1 MEKILEN
8 KYIDNIMKLFSN
20 PNKDQLMK
28 DIEIAKTSELESSTK
43 FVNNFIERY
52 SKVQIDNKIAR
63 QMIRDIILKL
73 IKKRKDF
80 YLFMRIYMNTA
91 DSVLVMDILKKHYIL
106 NNKNFKKIENGNL
119 EFKFEKEGKNDNIE
133 FGIDLK
139 CVYNN
144 NHFYDKFVKGI
155 LDYFNLAL
163 EENYYHQFVK
173 KNFLKSLK
181 SSDDYYER
189 QPFLNDS
196 LFNMLNDMNRVI
208 FKDTN
213 NFEDP
218 NKKQENTIINK
229 MPRNKYRLYAVQCKF
244 STNEEIL
251 KIYDDSET
259 DEEIALKI
267 DSLIE
272 KNKNDDNLLF
282 LRVHI
287 ENYLRNKTIDKKLKQ
302 IDIFKEE
309 MAKDKAEI
317 YFITKKLQDYEEKR
331 EKEKEKEKKEKEKEK
346 KEKEKEKKEKEKLMK
361 ENAEMKSEITELKNR
376 VNILEKKVNFMEP
389 VVISLICRKVI
400 NYCMIKALEK
410 YKSKIKIDET
420 YNEFGKKV
428 YKITF
433 IDNVNEI
440 SKEDSNNLIDILFS
454 KKNEYNDDSH
464 LVGKDI
470 PDFYN
475 NIWNVVKERFNL
487 KKEELIAFDA
497 IFDDK
502 IRAEFNFG
510 AKDISVS
517 DYLNG
522 KNLNEFGKKKMIYSS
537 SIK

>member
-1 MEKILEN
+1 MEKILEK

-28 DIEIAKTSELESSTK
+28 DIEIAKKSELESSTK
-43 FVNNFIERY
+43 FVNNFIKRY
-52 SKVQIDNKIAR
+52 SKVQIDNKIAK
-63 QMIRDIILKL
+63 QMIRDIIFQL

-454 KKNEYNDDSH
+454 KKND
-464 LVGKDI
+464 
-470 PDFYN
+470 
-475 NIWNVVKERFNL
+475 IWNVVKERFNL
-487 KKEELIAFDA
+487 KKKKLIAFDA

-502 IRAEFNFG
+502 IRSEFNFG
-510 AKDISVS
+510 EKDISVS

-522 KNLNEFGKKKMIYSS
+522 KDLNEFGK
-537 SIK
+537 